1 MKVVL
6 FCGGLGMRLRDYS
19 DRLPKPLVEIGPR
32 PVLWHLMSYYAHFG
46 HRDFILC
53 LGHGAN
59 AIKDYFLKYDE
70 CRSNDFVLS
79 EGGRKI
85 QLLKRD
91 IDDWRIT
98 FVDTGLNANIGQR
111 LHAVRNHLQGEQAFL
126 ANYADGLTNLDLDA
140 YLEYFRARD
149 KLACFLS
156 VPAPHT
162 FHIVDADRDHHVR
175 KLEAVGRSVVRING
189 GFFAFQHRIFDYIRE
204 GEDLVL
210 EPFDR
215 LIAEREL
222 LAYPFDGFWRNMDTF
237 KDKQDLEELLQRGDS
252 PWQVWKAASPLASG

>member
-6 FCGGLGMRLRDYS
+6 FCGGFGMRLRDYS

-32 PVLWHLMSYYAHFG
+32 PVLWHLMSYYAYYG
-46 HRDFILC
+46 HRDFVLC
-53 LGHGAN
+53 LGHAGN

-70 CRSNDFVLS
+70 CTSNDFVLS

-85 QLLKRD
+85 HLLKRD

-98 FVDTGLNANIGQR
+98 FVDTGLKANIGER
-111 LHAVRNHLQGEQAFL
+111 LRAVRNHLEGNETFL
-126 ANYADGLTNLDLDA
+126 ANYADGLTDLDLNA
-140 YLEYFRARD
+140 YLKYFRDRD

-156 VPAPHT
+156 VAAPHS
-162 FHIVDADRDHHVR
+162 FHIVDADRDHCVR

-189 GFFAFQHRIFDYIRE
+189 GFFAFRQKIFDYIRE

-215 LIAEREL
+215 LIAERQL

-237 KDKQDLEELLQRGDS
+237 KDKQELEEMLLGGHT
-252 PWQVWKAASPLASG
+252 PWQVWKR